1 MHPTVWKV
9 LATGQYEEITVAM
22 QSNDVRTASD
32 TKDRPASGP
41 FNSILRRLRFS
52 SSTRDAK
59 PTSDVKSVAR
69 PSLEPELIY
78 LARNGWV
85 PNNQHLPVLL
95 YSGVVEPSP
104 TRPTAKF
111 EELFRRNWWMPQSRN
126 SIYDFHH
133 YHSTAHEVLG
143 CARGEARLLLG
154 GEGGHELMMRTGDVL
169 VLPVGVGHRRLDAT
183 PDFLV
188 IGAYPLEMD
197 WDICKTAPTPET
209 MERMR
214 RLSVPTFDPVTGLN
228 GRLPKLWAPEV
239 EVKAKPKA
247 KAS

>member
-1 MHPTVWKV
+1 
-9 LATGQYEEITVAM
+9 VAM

-59 PTSDVKSVAR
+59 PTSDVKS
-69 PSLEPELIY
+69 
-78 LARNGWV
+78 V

-169 VLPVGVGHRRLDAT
+169 VLPVGVGHRKLDAT